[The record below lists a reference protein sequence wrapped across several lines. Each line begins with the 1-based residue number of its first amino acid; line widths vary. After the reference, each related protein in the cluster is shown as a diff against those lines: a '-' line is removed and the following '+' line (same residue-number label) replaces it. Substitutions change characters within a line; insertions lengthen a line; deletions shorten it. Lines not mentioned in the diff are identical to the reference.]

1 MPDQGPSSLE
11 HRAADDEI
19 FQDAVNVLREARL
32 HLRETIGFC
41 SSETTSLVF
50 KTAQNLIESSELS
63 SEDQLR
69 LGKEL
74 EQLT

>member
-1 MPDQGPSSLE
+1 MQDRSPTSL
-11 HRAADDEI
+11 
-19 FQDAVNVLREARL
+19 DARSLKEETFEDALKVLKEARL

-74 EQLT
+74 QQLT

>member
-1 MPDQGPSSLE
+1 MEEHEPSSINHKSL
-11 HRAADDEI
+11 DEDV
-19 FQDAVNVLREARL
+19 FKDAVRVLKEARL

-41 SSETTSLVF
+41 SAETSSLVF
-50 KTAQNLIESSELS
+50 KTAQNLIERSDLS

-74 EQLT
+74 QELT